1 MKKDPFV
8 INLSDK
14 DLPNMA
20 TSNDGSGF
28 EYSQTNIWQED
39 NLDILK
45 LLNII
50 NEKMDIIIRL
60 LKEKGKA

>member
-1 MKKDPFV
+1 MKKEPFV

-20 TSNDGSGF
+20 TGNGDTGF